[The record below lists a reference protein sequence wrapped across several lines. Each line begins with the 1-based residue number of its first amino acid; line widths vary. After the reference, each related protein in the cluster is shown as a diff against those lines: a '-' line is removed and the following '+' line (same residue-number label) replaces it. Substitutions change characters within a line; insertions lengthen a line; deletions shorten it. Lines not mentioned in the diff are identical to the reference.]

1 MARRKKSSL
10 IEDLFE
16 ITAALPWWVGIMLA
30 IVAYVVLHQYA
41 IADVQTTTVPGQIG
55 QMVVGQVTKMLA
67 GYGQYI
73 LPFLFIAGAIAS
85 FFGRRKR
92 EELVRIVGNES
103 SGNALRTLS
112 WQDFELLVGE
122 SFRMKGYTVVETGGG
137 GADGGIDLLLKKGGE
152 VFLVQCKQWRAFKV
166 SVNIVREL
174 FGVMAA
180 QGATG
185 GFVVTSGIF
194 TADAQSFAKG
204 RNIEL
209 IDGSELT
216 RMIDSAKAA
225 RSIRAQTEAPPMP
238 AFVAKPDITTT
249 SPSCPNCGG
258 VMVKRTAKQGA
269 NAGGTFWG
277 CSAFPK
283 CRGVRKF

>member
-1 MARRKKSSL
+1 
-10 IEDLFE
+10 
-16 ITAALPWWVGIMLA
+16 MLA

-41 IADVQTTTVPGQIG
+41 IADVQTTTMPGQLG

-137 GADGGIDLLLKKGGE
+137 GADGGIDLVLKRGGE

-238 AFVAKPDITTT
+238 AFVAKHDITTT